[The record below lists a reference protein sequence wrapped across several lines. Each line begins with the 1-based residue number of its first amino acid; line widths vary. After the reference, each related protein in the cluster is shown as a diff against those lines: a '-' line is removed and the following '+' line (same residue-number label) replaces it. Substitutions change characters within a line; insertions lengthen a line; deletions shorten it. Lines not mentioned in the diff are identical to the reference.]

1 MAATLIRS
9 RALVTHAIDRH
20 SWNEI
25 PDGAVLQRDGVIAA
39 IGGFPELAAA
49 NPDVPVIGTGRE
61 IVLPGFVNGHHHVG
75 LTPVQLGSPDLP
87 LELWLTT
94 KMIARKVSLYLD
106 TLYSAFEMIAS
117 GVTTVQHIHGVSPG
131 GLQEASDASD
141 EVIRAYDDIG
151 MRTSFSFMLRDQNRL
166 VHQQDEAFAASLPE
180 ALQAPMRRW
189 FGRYKMD
196 LNDNIALFEGLHGRY
211 GGKPRTR
218 IQLAPANLHWC
229 SDTALARLSDVARK
243 YDVPL
248 HMHLAE
254 TPLQKE
260 YARRRG
266 GCTPV
271 EYIARFDL
279 LGPKMTLGHGV
290 WVSES
295 DIERIAET
303 GTCVCHNCSSNFR
316 LRSGTMPL
324 NRMEAAGI
332 TTAIGIDE
340 AGLNDDRDM
349 LQEMRLVLRA
359 HRVPGLVDDEVPTV
373 AQVFRMATEGGG
385 ATTGFNGT
393 IGRLEVGK
401 AADLVMMDWRQI
413 SYPYL
418 DEAMPLL
425 DAVLLRAK
433 TEGVRT
439 VICDGEV
446 IYQDGRFTRVD
457 RDQALEELHAELSV
471 PFTDDELE
479 RRSLSRA
486 LLPHIRKFYETYGV

>member
-1 MAATLIRS
+1 M
-9 RALVTHAIDRH
+9 
-20 SWNEI
+20 
-25 PDGAVLQRDGVIAA
+25 
-39 IGGFPELAAA
+39 
-49 NPDVPVIGTGRE
+49 
-61 IVLPGFVNGHHHVG
+61 LPGFVNGHHHVG

-218 IQLAPANLHWC
+218 IQLAPATLHWC

-266 GCTPV
+266 GGRTPSAAASRPGA
-271 EYIARFDL
+271 YAGGRHICARRPRAARGL
-279 LGPKMTLGHGV
+279 CRSTSGGWPAPAESASWACRHTAHGGPRRG
-290 WVSES
+290 
-295 DIERIAET
+295 RY
-303 GTCVCHNCSSNFR
+303 C
-316 LRSGTMPL
+316 RSGPSCSA
-324 NRMEAAGI
+324 R
-332 TTAIGIDE
+332 
-340 AGLNDDRDM
+340 
-349 LQEMRLVLRA
+349 
-359 HRVPGLVDDEVPTV
+359 
-373 AQVFRMATEGGG
+373 
-385 ATTGFNGT
+385 T
-393 IGRLEVGK
+393 IGASAPVAPRAG
-401 AADLVMMDWRQI
+401 W
-413 SYPYL
+413 
-418 DEAMPLL
+418 
-425 DAVLLRAK
+425 LRRPRPA
-433 TEGVRT
+433 GGPG
-439 VICDGEV
+439 DS
-446 IYQDGRFTRVD
+446 D
-457 RDQALEELHAELSV
+457 
-471 PFTDDELE
+471 P
-479 RRSLSRA
+479 
-486 LLPHIRKFYETYGV
+486 